1 MIREIQSS
9 EGALVA
15 EVLHELRPHRAVAD
29 LPALIDAQ
37 RPDGYRLVASFA
49 GDNAVAVLGFREG
62 TNLAWGHHVYVD
74 DLVTLP
80 SARGGGHARGLL
92 DWVADEAAR
101 LGCAQVHLD
110 SGTHRNPAH
119 RVYLAN
125 GYDITSFHFQR
136 TASA

>member
-1 MIREIQSS
+1 MIREIQPG
-9 EGALVA
+9 EAGLVA
-15 EVLHELRPHRAVAD
+15 EVMHELRPHRAVAD

-37 RPDGYRLVASFA
+37 RADGYRLVASFDSEA
-49 GDNAVAVLGFREG
+49 AVAVLGFREG

-80 SARGGGHARGLL
+80 SARKGGHARGLL
-92 DWVADEAAR
+92 DWVASEAAR
-101 LGCAQVHLD
+101 LGCEQVHLD
-110 SGTHRNPAH
+110 SGTHRNAAH

-136 TASA
+136 ST